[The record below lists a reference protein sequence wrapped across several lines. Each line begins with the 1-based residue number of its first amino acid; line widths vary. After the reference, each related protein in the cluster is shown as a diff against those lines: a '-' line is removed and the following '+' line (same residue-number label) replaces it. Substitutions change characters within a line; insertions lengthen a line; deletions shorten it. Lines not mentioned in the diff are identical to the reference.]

1 MRYISETRCVF
12 CACVH
17 DDYVVCWRY
26 AHDALLCLLL
36 PSYFSTTQGF
46 RRCSPSDGGQAR
58 KPRPDIESAK
68 EVGCVKRSQ
77 ALVVRCEYP
86 STEKSLACLLEESF
100 RLYLARI
107 LAGPEGKVVSCGR

>member
-1 MRYISETRCVF
+1 MRMSRPQPEAFFPIHHVL
-12 CACVH
+12 
-17 DDYVVCWRY
+17 W
-26 AHDALLCLLL
+26 HDAR
-36 PSYFSTTQGF
+36 TQRYTSSG
-46 RRCSPSDGGQAR
+46 GGQAR

-68 EVGCVKRSQ
+68 EVGCMKRSQ

-107 LAGPEGKVVSCGR
+107 LANPEGERVSCGR

>member
-1 MRYISETRCVF
+1 MRMSRPQPEASFSVNH
-12 CACVH
+12 VL
-17 DDYVVCWRY
+17 W
-26 AHDALLCLLL
+26 HDA
-36 PSYFSTTQGF
+36 GF

-86 STEKSLACLLEESF
+86 STEKSLDCLLEESF

-107 LAGPEGKVVSCGR
+107 LANPEGKAVSCGR

>member
-1 MRYISETRCVF
+1 MRMSRPQPEASFSVNH
-12 CACVH
+12 VLWH
-17 DDYVVCWRY
+17 DE
-26 AHDALLCLLL
+26 
-36 PSYFSTTQGF
+36 GF

-58 KPRPDIESAK
+58 KLCPDIESAK

-107 LAGPEGKVVSCGR
+107 LASPDDHAVSCGR

>member
-1 MRYISETRCVF
+1 MRMSRPQPEASFSVNP
-12 CACVH
+12 VLE
-17 DDYVVCWRY
+17 
-26 AHDALLCLLL
+26 HDA
-36 PSYFSTTQGF
+36 GF

-107 LAGPEGKVVSCGR
+107 LASSDGHAVSCGR